1 LKYNRE
7 GPVFQDPLQKQG
19 ENSFQSS
26 IPERIGPEP
35 LKKED
40 YKMSVKAFDGV
51 FEMPVQGRTVRPR
64 KNGVTMLIDK
74 GLGLSATEDLMQMA
88 SDAIDMVKM
97 TFGTTAFMDMG
108 VVEEKIEILKSYDVY
123 TMPGGTFME
132 VAVWQKRYPQYLLR
146 CRDLGFNAI
155 EVSDGTIEFDMKTRK
170 DCIKRAVDMGFLV
183 LTEVGK
189 KDANE
194 KVSMSLMHEEIASD
208 LACGAAKVIVEAREA
223 GKGVGIFDGSG
234 NVKTDEIDAIIAGVD
249 DPTVLEWEAPIKN
262 QQQHLIMR
270 FGSNVNL
277 GNIPPEDILALEAL
291 RCGLRGDTLKKAW
304 EVNKGWK
311 KK

>member
-1 LKYNRE
+1 
-7 GPVFQDPLQKQG
+7 
-19 ENSFQSS
+19 
-26 IPERIGPEP
+26 
-35 LKKED
+35 
-40 YKMSVKAFDGV
+40 MSVKAFDGV
-51 FEMPVQGRTVRPR
+51 FEMPVQGRTAKPR

-74 GLGLSATEDLMQMA
+74 GLGLSSTEDLMQMA
-88 SDAIDMVKM
+88 ADAIDMVKM
-97 TFGTTAFMDMG
+97 TFGTTAFMDLD
-108 VVEEKIEILKSYDVY
+108 VVQEKIEILKSYDVY

-132 VAVWQKRYPQYLLR
+132 VSVWQKRFPQYLKR
-146 CRDLGFNAI
+146 CQDLGFNAI
-155 EVSDGTIEFDMKTRK
+155 EISDGTIEFDMKTRK

-194 KVSMSLMHEEIASD
+194 KVSAALMHEEIASD

-223 GKGVGIFDGSG
+223 GKGVGIYDSSG
-234 NVKTDEIDAIIAGVD
+234 NVKTDEIDAIISGVD

-277 GNIPPEDILALEAL
+277 GNVPPEDILALEAL

-311 KK
+311 KR

>member
-1 LKYNRE
+1 
-7 GPVFQDPLQKQG
+7 
-19 ENSFQSS
+19 
-26 IPERIGPEP
+26 
-35 LKKED
+35 
-40 YKMSVKAFDGV
+40 MSVKAFDGV
-51 FEMPVQGRTVRPR
+51 FEMPVQGRTVKPR
-64 KNGVTMLIDK
+64 KDGVTMLIDK
-74 GLGLSATEDLMQMA
+74 GLGLSGTEDLMQMA

-132 VAVWQKRYPQYLLR
+132 VSVWQKRFPQYLLR

-155 EVSDGTIEFDMKTRK
+155 EISDGTIEFDMKTRK

-194 KVSMSLMHEEIASD
+194 KVSAALMHEEIASD

-223 GKGVGIFDGSG
+223 GKGVGIYDSSG
-234 NVKTDEIDAIIAGVD
+234 NVKTDEIDAIISGVD

-277 GNIPPEDILALEAL
+277 GNVPPEDILALEAL

-304 EVNKGWK
+304 EVNKNWK
-311 KK
+311 K